1 VLARLRDAPAPAGE
15 LDGEA
20 LYTLI
25 ADGLAE
31 VEQGVAR
38 LATA

>member
-1 VLARLRDAPAPAGE
+1 MARLREAPVPAAD

-31 VEQGVAR
+31 VERGVAR